1 MSNIYPIHKAP
12 YTNFHDLNLDW
23 IIDTLNDFNDR
34 ITNFVSLATIK
45 YADPIQWDI
54 TSQYE
59 ANTVVVDSAGNAYL
73 SVQPVPSGVSLDR
86 TEYWTKIG
94 NFDELF
100 SNVKKAITPND
111 EGHSTTA
118 TAARAVDDLVWVN
131 GALVRITRAM
141 SIGDAYAPGS
151 NCVTSSTNEILH
163 YLLAALATEHQTR
176 AEAVTQLQT
185 ALEAEQQARED
196 ADTQLQNN
204 VADINTT
211 LPNKIDKSTTGDLTQ
226 TVGGDYNQTVGG
238 AMSLNSAGSF
248 GIRQNNTSV
257 LTATNFALTIG
268 TSAKNIPLDIYGDP
282 NFKTLRV
289 SNIDDNYATV
299 DINVKNSTTHFLV
312 SRTGK
317 IPESIKPSPR
327 SIEEFQKLKKDGTD
341 DITATLNT
349 YTKQFPLSIPV
360 GIYKISAPVQL
371 KHSLYGASASRD
383 PARGTSDTIL
393 QYTGNPTAF
402 GSLGVLTVSGN
413 DVDGNVVIGNLD
425 IICNGMIGGIV
436 FTTNKYTDNYIAN
449 VSIGGVKSY
458 GVYLQPSTSTLS
470 RYCYMDNVSVWGFS
484 DVHPSERVAGNVA
497 FYWGDKSPD
506 CCCNNL
512 LAMVCQTGFDCR
524 TNVFGC
530 NWITYNGIP
539 SGGTG
544 GVDANTWWD
553 NTNGLKV
560 TNNDVH
566 ITNLYLDTCRRGIV
580 FDGPGKAAAYI
591 NNLIYTVDDNTAT
604 TGEGNAAIALI
615 GTSPSPQLTVDGGV
629 INRSAKVSTTVQ
641 TIGQYP
647 VTDMMCKINNAY
659 IYTKREYIFEGN
671 NQYICKAG
679 EHRCIDLAIT
689 DQTQYTVAGQSTT
702 GDPEQY
708 KAFAYVPIPTGGIN
722 SQGCIRIYD
731 INDVDYSIYISN
743 NPASGSLFAISAVD
757 NRKLNLSIY
766 KAAAGAGKTVTWD
779 VVNDT
784 DKLYYVN
791 DGNAIIL
798 YCKRPASY
806 TYTVQVTGF
815 MPGNSPVMLDRI
827 RNMDGTPMDYPR
839 WSNHNGMTAIK
850 ILRPNIS

>member
-1 MSNIYPIHKAP
+1 MSIIYPIHKAP

-34 ITNFVSLATIK
+34 LTNFVSLVTIK
-45 YADPIQWDI
+45 YANPIQWNI

-59 ANTVVVDSAGNAYL
+59 ANTVVVDSQGNAYL

-100 SNVKKAITPND
+100 ANVKKAITPND

-118 TAARAVDDLVWVN
+118 TAARAVNDLVWVN
-131 GALVRITRAM
+131 GALVRITRDM

-151 NCVTSSTNEILH
+151 NCVTSSTNEVLQ
-163 YLLAALATEHQTR
+163 YLL
-176 AEAVTQLQT
+176 T
-185 ALEAEQQARED
+185 ALNAEQQARED
-196 ADTQLQNN
+196 ADKQLQNN

-211 LPNKIDKSTTGDLTQ
+211 LPNKIDKSTTGDLAQ
-226 TVGGDYNQTVGG
+226 TVSGNYSIDAKTFAIKDAFKVFEGSNTPVQIGSEGGTYLQGKVKNNMAINHYNDNFDYWPLFDANGNAHKVAMIRDG
-238 AMSLNSAGSF
+238 AKF
-248 GIRQNNTSV
+248 D
-257 LTATNFALTIG
+257 TIG
-268 TSAKNIPLDIYGDP
+268 SSP
-282 NFKTLRV
+282 
-289 SNIDDNYATV
+289 V
-299 DINVKNSTTHFLV
+299 DI
-312 SRTGK
+312 RT
-317 IPESIKPSPR
+317 
-327 SIEEFQKLKKDGTD
+327 FQDLKMDGTD

-349 YTKQFPLSIPV
+349 YTKQFPLFIPV
-360 GIYKISAPVQL
+360 GTYKISAPVQL

-393 QYTGNPTAF
+393 QYTGNPTTF
-402 GSLGVLTVSGN
+402 GSTGVLTVSGN
-413 DVDGNVVIGNLD
+413 DVSGNIVIANLD

-544 GVDANTWWD
+544 GADANTWWD

-591 NNLIYTVDDNTAT
+591 NNLIYTVEEDTAT
-604 TGEGNAAIALI
+604 TGDGNAAIALI

-641 TIGQYP
+641 TIGKYP
-647 VTDMMCKINNAY
+647 VTAMMCKINNAY

-671 NQYICKAG
+671 NQYICKSG

-689 DQTQYTVAGQSTT
+689 DQTQYTIAGQSET
-702 GDPEQY
+702 GDPSQY
-708 KAFAYVPIPTGGIN
+708 KAFAYIPVPVGSET
-722 SQGCIRIYD
+722 SQGSIRIMDRNDLD
-731 INDVDYSIYISN
+731 ITIYISN
-743 NPASGSLFAISAVD
+743 NPDSNNLFAISAVD
-757 NRKLNLSIY
+757 NRKLNQAIY
-766 KAAAGAGKTVTWD
+766 GATAGTNKTLTWD
-779 VVNDT
+779 VAGSL
-784 DKLYYVN
+784 DKVYYVN
-791 DGNAIIL
+791 DGNAIVL
-798 YCKRPASY
+798 YYHHPASY
-806 TYTVQVTGF
+806 AVTVQVTGF
-815 MPGNSPVMLDRI
+815 LPGNSPVILDRI
-827 RNMDGTPMDYPR
+827 RNLNGTPMDYPR
-839 WSNHNGMTAIK
+839 WDNHDGMTAIK
-850 ILRPNIS
+850 VLRPNIS

>member
-1 MSNIYPIHKAP
+1 MFNTRWP
-12 YTNFHDLNLDW
+12 YTDFHNLNLDW
-23 IIDTLNDFNDR
+23 VLETLKKQDAAIADFISLNS
-34 ITNFVSLATIK
+34 IT
-45 YADPIQWDI
+45 YANPLQWDM
-54 TSQYE
+54 TRQYPK
-59 ANTVVVDSAGNAYL
+59 NQVVLDTNGDGYL
-73 SVQPVPSGVSLDR
+73 SVQPVPVGVEIDN
-86 TEYWTKIG
+86 TDYWTKIG
-94 NFDELF
+94 NFSELW
-100 SNVKKAITPND
+100 STVKLAITEAD
-111 EGHSTTA
+111 EGLKTTA
-118 TAARAVDDLVWVN
+118 SADRASGDLVWLNNTLYVCTT
-131 GALVRITRAM
+131 AITRGTEYGTNNTAKTT
-141 SIGDAYAPGS
+141 IDARLA
-151 NCVTSSTNEILH
+151 NLAQAVST
-163 YLLAALATEHQTR
+163 
-176 AEAVTQLQT
+176 
-185 ALEAEQQARED
+185 
-196 ADTQLQNN
+196 LQNN

-211 LPNKIDKSTTGDLTQ
+211 LPNKIDKSTTGDLAQ
-226 TVGGDYNQTVGG
+226 TVSGKMSVHSDGLLKIDSKDDILLSQNGITLVEANTG
-238 AMSLNSAGSF
+238 AVSLSSIRSNTPINFF
-248 GIRQNNTSV
+248 GIPQLKRLEPV
-257 LTATNFALTIG
+257 
-268 TSAKNIPLDIYGDP
+268 
-282 NFKTLRV
+282 
-289 SNIDDNYATV
+289 NIDDNYAYVTMRTGSA
-299 DINVKNSTTHFLV
+299 NANTKFLV

-317 IPESIKPSPR
+317 IPDSIKPSPR
-327 SIEEFQKLKKDGTD
+327 SIEEFQELKKDGSD

-360 GIYKISAPVQL
+360 GVYKISAPVQL
-371 KHSLYGASASRD
+371 KHSLYGASESRD
-383 PARGTSDTIL
+383 PARGSSDTIL

-402 GSLGVLTVSGN
+402 GSTGMLTVSGN
-413 DVDGNVVIGNLD
+413 DVDGNVVIANLD

-436 FTTNKYTDNYIAN
+436 FTTNVYTDNYIYN
-449 VSIGGVKSY
+449 VSISGVKSY
-458 GVYLQPSTSTLS
+458 GVYLQPSTSQLS

-591 NNLIYTVDDNTAT
+591 NNLIYTVNDSTAT
-604 TGEGNAAIALI
+604 TGEGNAALALI

-647 VTDMMCKINNAY
+647 VTAMVCKINNAY
-659 IYTKREYIFEGN
+659 IYTKREYIFSGN

-689 DQTQYTVAGQSTT
+689 DQTQYTVAGQSDT
-702 GDPEQY
+702 GDPNQY
-708 KAFAYVPIPTGGIN
+708 KAFAYIPVPSGAET
-722 SQGCIRIYD
+722 SQGSIRITD
-731 INDVDYSIYISN
+731 RNNIDYTVYISN
-743 NPASGSLFAISAVD
+743 NPESGGLFAISAVD
-757 NRKLNLSIY
+757 NRQLN
-766 KAAAGAGKTVTWD
+766 KAIFGATTGASKTVTWE
-779 VVNDT
+779 VVNNT

-798 YCKRPASY
+798 YFHRPASY
-806 TYTVQVTGF
+806 GVTVQVSGF
-815 MPGNSPVMLDRI
+815 MPGNSPVILDRI
-827 RNMDGTPMDYPR
+827 RNMDGTPMDFPR
-839 WSNHNGMTAIK
+839 WNNNNGMTAIK
-850 ILRPNIS
+850 VLRPNIS

>member
-1 MSNIYPIHKAP
+1 MFNTRWP
-12 YTNFHDLNLDW
+12 YTNFHELNLDW
-23 IIDTLNDFNDR
+23 ILETLKKQDAAIADF
-34 ITNFVSLATIK
+34 ISLNSVT
-45 YADPIQWDI
+45 YANPLQWDI
-54 TSQYE
+54 TRQYPK
-59 ANTVVVDSAGNAYL
+59 NQVVLDINGDGYL
-73 SVQPVPSGVSLDR
+73 SVQPVPVGVEIDN
-86 TEYWTKIG
+86 TDYWTKIG
-94 NFDELF
+94 NFSELW
-100 SNVKKAITPND
+100 STVKLAITEAD
-111 EGHSTTA
+111 EGLKTTA
-118 TAARAVDDLVWVN
+118 SADRASGDLVWLN
-131 GALVRITRAM
+131 NTLYICTTAITRGTEYGTNNTEKTT
-141 SIGDAYAPGS
+141 IDARLA
-151 NCVTSSTNEILH
+151 NLAQAVST
-163 YLLAALATEHQTR
+163 
-176 AEAVTQLQT
+176 
-185 ALEAEQQARED
+185 
-196 ADTQLQNN
+196 LQNSI
-204 VADINTT
+204 ADINTT
-211 LPNKIDKSTTGDLTQ
+211 LPHKIDKSTTGDLAQ
-226 TVGGDYNQTVGG
+226 NVSGQMSVQSVGRMTLDSKDII
-238 AMSLNSAGSF
+238 SLRRNG
-248 GIRQNNTSV
+248 V
-257 LTATNFALTIG
+257 PHLDIG
-268 TSAKNIPLDIYGDP
+268 TNSITLGSMQTSIPVSFYGIP
-282 NFKTLRV
+282 QFRRLSPV
-289 SNIDDNYATV
+289 NIDDNYAYVTMRTGF
-299 DINVKNSTTHFLV
+299 DNKDTKFLV
-312 SRTGK
+312 SSTGK
-317 IPESIKPSPR
+317 IPGSIKPSPR
-327 SIEEFQKLKKDGTD
+327 SIEEFQELKKDGTD

-383 PARGTSDTIL
+383 PARGSSDTIL

-436 FTTNKYTDNYIAN
+436 FTTDVYTDNYIYN
-449 VSIGGVKSY
+449 VSISGVKSY
-458 GVYLQPSTSTLS
+458 GVYLQPSTSQLS
-470 RYCYMDNVSVWGFS
+470 RYCYMDNVTVWGFS

-544 GVDANTWWD
+544 GVDANTWWED
-553 NTNGLKV
+553 TNGIKV

-591 NNLIYTVDDNTAT
+591 SNLIYTVNDDTAT

-647 VTDMMCKINNAY
+647 VTAMMCKINNAY

-689 DQTQYTVAGQSTT
+689 DQTQYTIAGQSDV

-708 KAFAYVPIPTGGIN
+708 KAFAMVPIPTDGN
-722 SQGCIRIYD
+722 ASQGCIRICD
-731 INDVDYSIYISN
+731 SNDVDCTIYISN
-743 NPASGSLFAISAVD
+743 SPASGSLFAISAVD
-757 NRKLNLSIY
+757 NRQLNKAIY
-766 KAAAGAGKTVTWD
+766 GATTGAGKTVTWNI
-779 VVNDT
+779 VNDM
-784 DKLYYVN
+784 DRLYYVN

-806 TYTVQVTGF
+806 TYTVQLSGF
-815 MPGNSPVMLDRI
+815 QPGNSPVMLDRI
-827 RNMDGTPMDYPR
+827 RNMDGTPMDFPR

-850 ILRPNIS
+850 VLRPNIS

>member
-1 MSNIYPIHKAP
+1 MSIIYPIHKAP

-23 IIDTLNDFNDR
+23 IIETLNDFNDR
-34 ITNFVSLATIK
+34 LTNFVSLAAIK

-59 ANTVVVDSAGNAYL
+59 ANTVVVDSQGNAYL

-94 NFDELF
+94 NFDEF
-100 SNVKKAITPND
+100 FANVKKAITPDD

-118 TAARAVDDLVWVN
+118 TAARAVNDLVWVN
-131 GALVRITRAM
+131 GALVRITRAI
-141 SIGDAYAPGS
+141 SIGDAYVEGS
-151 NCVTSSTNEILH
+151 NCITSSTNEIFH
-163 YLLAALATEHQTR
+163 YLLDSINKEIKNRQ
-176 AEAVTQLQT
+176 
-185 ALEAEQQARED
+185 D
-196 ADTQLQNN
+196 ADAQLHKSIVQLQNN
-204 VADINTT
+204 VADINTA
-211 LPNKIDKSTTGDLTQ
+211 LPNKIDKSTTGDLAQ
-226 TVGGDYNQTVGG
+226 TVGGNLDVQSTKNV
-238 AMSLNSAGSF
+238 SLDGKALYFRANGTALMAIDPDKINIGSF
-248 GIRQNNTSV
+248 
-257 LTATNFALTIG
+257 
-268 TSAKNIPLDIYGDP
+268 
-282 NFKTLRV
+282 LRPTPISFLAV
-289 SNIDDNYATV
+289 PQFRAVNQVNIDDNYAYVTMRTGSSNV
-299 DINVKNSTTHFLV
+299 DTKFLV

-317 IPESIKPSPR
+317 IPDSIKPSPR
-327 SIEEFQKLKKDGTD
+327 SIEEFQELKKDGTD
-341 DITATLNT
+341 DITETLNT
-349 YTKQFPLSIPV
+349 YTKQFPLSIPA
-360 GIYKISAPVQL
+360 GTYKISAPVQL

-383 PARGTSDTIL
+383 PARGSSDTIL

-413 DVDGNVVIGNLD
+413 DVSGNIVIANLD

-436 FTTNKYTDNYIAN
+436 FTTDKYTDNYIAN

-458 GVYLQPSTSTLS
+458 GMYLQPSTSTLS

-497 FYWGDKSPD
+497 FYWGDRAPD

-566 ITNLYLDTCRRGIV
+566 ISNLYLDTCRRGIV

-591 NNLIYTVDDNTAT
+591 NNLIYTINDDTAT

-615 GTSPSPQLTVDGGV
+615 GTSPSPQLTVDGGI

-647 VTDMMCKINNAY
+647 VTAMMCKINNAY
-659 IYTKREYIFEGN
+659 IYTKREYIFSGN

-689 DQTQYTVAGQSTT
+689 DQTQYTVAGQTET
-702 GDPEQY
+702 GDPNQY
-708 KAFAYVPIPTGGIN
+708 KAFAYIPIPTSGQT
-722 SQGCIRIYD
+722 SQGSIRVMDRNNID
-731 INDVDYSIYISN
+731 CTVYISN
-743 NPASGSLFAISAVD
+743 NPESGGLFAISAVD
-757 NRKLNLSIY
+757 NRQLNKAIY
-766 KAAAGAGKTVTWD
+766 GATTGAGKTVTWE
-779 VVNDT
+779 VVNNT

-798 YCKRPASY
+798 YFHRPASY
-806 TYTVQVTGF
+806 GVTVQVAGF
-815 MPGNSPVMLDRI
+815 MTGNSPVILDRI
-827 RNMDGTPMDYPR
+827 RNMDGTPMDFPR
-839 WSNHNGMTAIK
+839 WSDHNGMTAIK
-850 ILRPNIS
+850 ILRPSIS

>member
-1 MSNIYPIHKAP
+1 MSIIYPIHKAP

-23 IIDTLNDFNDR
+23 IIDALNDFNAR
-34 ITNFVSLATIK
+34 LTNFVSLASIK

-54 TSQYE
+54 TNQYE

-86 TEYWTKIG
+86 AEYWTKIG

-100 SNVKKAITPND
+100 SNIKKAITPND

-118 TAARAVDDLVWVN
+118 TDARAVDDLVWLN

-141 SIGDAYAPGS
+141 SAGDAYVEGS
-151 NCVTSSTNEILH
+151 NFVTSSTNEIFH
-163 YLLAALATEHQTR
+163 YLLVAINNETKNRQ
-176 AEAVTQLQT
+176 
-185 ALEAEQQARED
+185 D
-196 ADTQLQNN
+196 ADAQLQNKITRLQN
-204 VADINTT
+204 IVGDINTT
-211 LPNKIDKSTTGDLTQ
+211 LPNKIDKSTTGDLAQ
-226 TVGGDYNQTVGG
+226 TVSGD
-238 AMSLNSAGSF
+238 F
-248 GIRQNNTSV
+248 GIHAKTFSVTSNDAAGERAAIKVYSNPNT
-257 LTATNFALTIG
+257 
-268 TSAKNIPLDIYGDP
+268 P
-282 NFKTLRV
+282 
-289 SNIDDNYATV
+289 V
-299 DINVKNSTTHFLV
+299 DIGSDGGTYLHGVVKNNM
-312 SRTGK
+312 
-317 IPESIKPSPR
+317 SIKKYNDNFDWWPLSDYLGNVRKVAVIRDDANFTTIPGSPVDIR
-327 SIEEFQKLKKDGTD
+327 TFQTLKMDGTD

-349 YTKQFPLSIPV
+349 YTKQFPLFIPV
-360 GIYKISAPVQL
+360 GTYKISAPVQL

-383 PARGTSDTIL
+383 PARGSSDTIL

-413 DVDGNVVIGNLD
+413 DVSGNIVIANMD

-436 FTTNKYTDNYIAN
+436 FTTSKYTDNYIAN
-449 VSIGGVKSY
+449 VSIGGVKTY

-497 FYWGDKSPD
+497 FYWGDRAPD

-566 ITNLYLDTCRRGIV
+566 ISNLYLDTCRRGIV

-591 NNLIYTVDDNTAT
+591 NNLIYTINDDTAT

-615 GTSPSPQLTVDGGV
+615 GTSPSPQLTVDGGI

-647 VTDMMCKINNAY
+647 VTAMMCKINNAY
-659 IYTKREYIFEGN
+659 IYTKREYIFSDN
-671 NQYICKAG
+671 SQYICKAG

-689 DQTQYTVAGQSTT
+689 DQTQYTVAGQTET
-702 GDPEQY
+702 GDPNQY
-708 KAFAYVPIPTGGIN
+708 KAFAYIPIPTSDQT
-722 SQGCIRIYD
+722 SQGSIRVMDRNNI
-731 INDVDYSIYISN
+731 DYTVYISN
-743 NPASGSLFAISAVD
+743 NPESGGLFAISAVD
-757 NRKLNLSIY
+757 NRQLNKAIY
-766 KAAAGAGKTVTWD
+766 GATTGAGKTVTWE
-779 VVNDT
+779 VVNNT

-798 YCKRPASY
+798 YFHRPASY
-806 TYTVQVTGF
+806 GVTVQVSGF
-815 MPGNSPVMLDRI
+815 MPGNSPVILDRI
-827 RNMDGTPMDYPR
+827 RNMDGTPMDFPR
-839 WSNHNGMTAIK
+839 WSNNSGMTAIK

>member
-1 MSNIYPIHKAP
+1 MFNTRWP
-12 YTNFHDLNLDW
+12 YTDFHNLNLDW
-23 IIDTLNDFNDR
+23 ILETLKKQDAAIADFISLNS
-34 ITNFVSLATIK
+34 IT
-45 YADPIQWDI
+45 YANPLQWDI
-54 TSQYE
+54 TRQYPK
-59 ANTVVVDSAGNAYL
+59 NQVVLDTNGDGYL
-73 SVQPVPSGVSLDR
+73 SVHPVPVGVEIDNPD
-86 TEYWTKIG
+86 YWTKIG
-94 NFDELF
+94 NFSELW
-100 SNVKKAITPND
+100 STVKLAITAAD
-111 EGHSTTA
+111 EGLKTTA
-118 TAARAVDDLVWVN
+118 SADRASGDLVWLNNTLYVCTT
-131 GALVRITRAM
+131 AITRGTEYGTNNTKKTT
-141 SIGDAYAPGS
+141 IDARLTNLAQA
-151 NCVTSSTNEILH
+151 VST
-163 YLLAALATEHQTR
+163 
-176 AEAVTQLQT
+176 
-185 ALEAEQQARED
+185 
-196 ADTQLQNN
+196 LQNN
-204 VADINTT
+204 VADINTA
-211 LPNKIDKSTTGDLTQ
+211 LPKKIDKSTTGDLAQ
-226 TVGGDYNQTVGG
+226 TVSGNLDVKSNNNLSLDG
-238 AMSLNSAGSF
+238 AALYFRANNTTLMAIDSNKINIGSF
-248 GIRQNNTSV
+248 
-257 LTATNFALTIG
+257 
-268 TSAKNIPLDIYGDP
+268 
-282 NFKTLRV
+282 LRPTPV
-289 SNIDDNYATV
+289 SFLAVPQFRAVDLVNIDDNYAYATMRTGSSNV
-299 DINVKNSTTHFLV
+299 DTKFLV

-317 IPESIKPSPR
+317 IPDSIKPSPR
-327 SIEEFQKLKKDGTD
+327 SIEEFQELKKDGTD

-383 PARGTSDTIL
+383 PARGSSDTIL

-413 DVDGNVVIGNLD
+413 DVDGNVVIANLD

-436 FTTNKYTDNYIAN
+436 FTTNVYTDNYIYN
-449 VSIGGVKSY
+449 VSISGVKSY

-470 RYCYMDNVSVWGFS
+470 RYCYMDNVTVWGFS

-497 FYWGDKSPD
+497 FYWGDRAPD

-560 TNNDVH
+560 TSNDVH

-641 TIGQYP
+641 TIGKYP
-647 VTDMMCKINNAY
+647 VTAMMCKINNAY
-659 IYTKREYIFEGN
+659 IYTKREYIFGGN

-689 DQTQYTVAGQSTT
+689 DQTQYTVAGQSET
-702 GDPEQY
+702 GDPQQY
-708 KAFAYVPIPTGGIN
+708 KAFAYIPVPSGSET
-722 SQGCIRIYD
+722 SQGSIRITDRNNID
-731 INDVDYSIYISN
+731 ITIYISN
-743 NPASGSLFAISAVD
+743 NSESGGLFAISAVD
-757 NRKLNLSIY
+757 NRQLNKAIY
-766 KAAAGAGKTVTWD
+766 GATTGTGKTVTWD
-779 VVNDT
+779 VAGNL
-784 DKLYYVN
+784 DKVYYVN

-798 YCKRPASY
+798 YFYRPASY
-806 TYTVQVTGF
+806 GVTVQLSGF

-827 RNMDGTPMDYPR
+827 RNMDGTPMDFPR
-839 WSNHNGMTAIK
+839 WDNHNGMTAIK
-850 ILRPNIS
+850 VLRPNIS